1 MPHHTII
8 LGAGAAGLFCAG
20 LLARRGLRVL
30 VLDHAPAP
38 GRKIL
43 ISGGGRANFTNLHT
57 GPEHFLSENPHF
69 AKSALAGYSPY
80 EFLALVER
88 YGLAH
93 HAKTPGQLFL
103 DGSARQLVDLLLAEA
118 AGADLRLNTR
128 IAGITHDGSR
138 FSLVLDPGEPASAE
152 NLVVATGGLS
162 IPKLGA
168 TGFGYRIAEQFGL
181 TVVPPRPALVP
192 FTLDTREFD
201 GLSGVATEA
210 RLVAGKQGFRDKLL
224 FTHKGL
230 SGPAA
235 LQLSSY
241 WRPGSGLAVD
251 FAPGTPLPALGPRRD
266 PGALKAAW
274 GPALGPSRLA
284 ERLLTLGAPAGWSDH
299 ALRDAENKLHAWP
312 LRPSGTEGYAK
323 AEVTAGGVATA
334 CLHAR
339 TLEAKRVAG
348 LYFIGEVVDVTG
360 WLGGFNFQWAWASA
374 FAAAESLAARG

>member
-1 MPHHTII
+1 MPYHAII

-20 LLARRGLRVL
+20 LLSQRGLRVL

-43 ISGGGRANFTNLHT
+43 ISGGGRANFTNLNAA
-57 GPEHFLSENPHF
+57 PEHFLSENPHF

-88 YGLAH
+88 YGLAY

-103 DGSARQLVDLLLAEA
+103 DGSARQMVDLLLAEA
-118 AGADLRLNTR
+118 AGTELRLNTR
-128 IAGITHDGSR
+128 IIGVSHDGDHFTLS
-138 FSLVLDPGEPASAE
+138 LDPGEPVVAKH
-152 NLVVATGGLS
+152 LVVATGGLS

-168 TGFGYRIAEQFGL
+168 TGIGYRVAEQFGL
-181 TVVPPRPALVP
+181 AVVPPRPALVP
-192 FTLDTREFD
+192 FTLDASGFED
-201 GLSGVATEA
+201 LSGVATEA
-210 RLVAGKQGFRDKLL
+210 TLSTGRQSFRDKLL

-241 WRPGSGLAVD
+241 WRPGAPVTVD
-251 FAPGTPLPALGPRRD
+251 FAPGTELPPLSSRRDGTALRAAWAAALGP
-266 PGALKAAW
+266 A
-274 GPALGPSRLA
+274 RLA
-284 ERLLTLGAPAGWSDH
+284 ERLLTLGEPARWSDR
-299 ALRDAENKLHAWP
+299 ALEDADARLHAWSFQ
-312 LRPSGTEGYAK
+312 PSGTEGYPK
-323 AEVTAGGVATA
+323 AEVTAGGVSTA

-339 TLEAKRVAG
+339 TLEAKAVAG

-360 WLGGFNFQWAWASA
+360 WLGGFNFQWAWAGA
-374 FAAAESLAARG
+374 FAAAESIAARG